1 MFIVH
6 VDVHVK
12 PDCIEAF
19 KVATL
24 ANASASVREEGI
36 ARFDVI
42 QLADDPSRFTLVE
55 VYRSDEAPG
64 RHKQTDHYATWAG
77 TVAAMMAE
85 PRSSRKY
92 VNIFPGEEGW

>member
-64 RHKQTDHYATWAG
+64 RHKQTGHYATWAG
-77 TVAAMMAE
+77 TVAAMMVE